1 MGVPSNNP
9 GTNDYVLVEN
19 LDVNCPNHYK
29 YPGRAGKGCFGEL
42 MVMAAS
48 SKVILRCSSSNTQ
61 CTGLVKA
68 ADYPGGCICPYDIV
82 KGQLIMR
89 KQRQDGSFKWVHLE
103 CIGKGSNEMDTI
115 ASVCYVC
122 NEVISTGQITKRVN
136 QGGSMGVKHV
146 TCGKSATR
154 SEYVVEGTEAN
165 DMKGSMSDYA
175 KGYFGNRSSSSGSNN
190 SFVSSCGSSNSFS
203 SRCDTIDVDS
213 DDSGA
218 TIESGRNT
226 VESGPCTGKESSAKK
241 RKIQATMDSYATGQS
256 MQVCRCGGL
265 GCIICD
271 VKEKHDKPWTD
282 KILWSTL
289 KMKAFNK
296 MCSCG
301 CENKISANPMH
312 YCLSCKNFVFSSFC
326 LASSD
331 SEGAGSKGICVV
343 CSRGDNWT
351 KGIDNDGGSAL

>member
-1 MGVPSNNP
+1 LTKKCSLDFCQRSLIACKCCSQRVLKLEQHNFQVLKKMRLPGQQNNGRSRDCGSGSCSSRSSSSVRMGVPSNNP

-122 NEVISTGQITKRVN
+122 NEVISTRVGQPEKKLFFKINELYKTVR
-136 QGGSMGVKHV
+136 
-146 TCGKSATR
+146 T
-154 SEYVVEGTEAN
+154 
-165 DMKGSMSDYA
+165 
-175 KGYFGNRSSSSGSNN
+175 
-190 SFVSSCGSSNSFS
+190 
-203 SRCDTIDVDS
+203 VD
-213 DDSGA
+213 
-218 TIESGRNT
+218 R
-226 VESGPCTGKESSAKK
+226 
-241 RKIQATMDSYATGQS
+241 
-256 MQVCRCGGL
+256 
-265 GCIICD
+265 
-271 VKEKHDKPWTD
+271 
-282 KILWSTL
+282 
-289 KMKAFNK
+289 AF
-296 MCSCG
+296 
-301 CENKISANPMH
+301 
-312 YCLSCKNFVFSSFC
+312 
-326 LASSD
+326 
-331 SEGAGSKGICVV
+331 
-343 CSRGDNWT
+343 
-351 KGIDNDGGSAL
+351 